1 MSITT
6 YQELQTSVANWL
18 SRDDLTS
25 IIPDLITIGEKR
37 IFREVRCRV
46 METTL
51 TGTTSSGVIAVPSD
65 YLAIKFAYISGT
77 PVSKLARM
85 SASQLY
91 ERWPLRTA
99 TGLPVAIAREGA
111 NFIFGPFPV
120 LDYTI
125 GGIYYAKPTVIAT
138 SANALFLAN
147 PDLYLFSALCEAAP
161 YLKDDQRA
169 VIWEGLF
176 ATGLAN
182 LILSSEAATY
192 GGSGLRMK
200 TKR

>member
-1 MSITT
+1 MSITS
-6 YQELQTSVANWL
+6 YSELQTSVANWL

-25 IIPDLITIGEKR
+25 IIPDLITLGEKR

-46 METTL
+46 METAL

-65 YLAIKFAYISGT
+65 YLAIKFSYITGT
-77 PVSKLARM
+77 PVSKLTRM

-91 ERWPLRTA
+91 ERWPLRSA
-99 TGLPVAIAREGA
+99 TGLPVAIAREGS
-111 NFIFGPFPV
+111 NFIFGPFPG

-125 GGIYYAKPTVIAT
+125 GGIYYAKPEVIAT

-161 YLKDDQRA
+161 YLKDDKR
-169 VIWEGLF
+169 VPLWEAKLKQIMYQ
-176 ATGLAN
+176 LAN
-182 LILSSEAATY
+182 EDAEES
-192 GGSGLRMK
+192 GSGGGMAV
-200 TKR
+200 TPQ

>member
-46 METTL
+46 METAL

-138 SANALFLAN
+138 LANALFLAN

-161 YLKDDQRA
+161 YLKDDKRIP
-169 VIWEGLF
+169 IWEAKLKQIMYQ
-176 ATGLAN
+176 LAN
-182 LILSSEAATY
+182 EDAEES
-192 GGSGLRMK
+192 GSGGGMAV
-200 TKR
+200 TPQ

>member
-6 YQELQTSVANWL
+6 YAELQRSVAGWL
-18 SRDDLTS
+18 HRDDLTA
-25 IIPDLITIGEKR
+25 IIPDLITLAEKR

-91 ERWPLRTA
+91 ERWPLRSA
-99 TGLPVAIAREGA
+99 TGLPVAIAREGS
-111 NFIFGPFPV
+111 NFIFGPFPAA
-120 LDYTI
+120 DTAI
-125 GGIYYAKPTVIAT
+125 AGIYYAQPTAIAT

-147 PDLYLFSALCEAAP
+147 PDLYLFATLCEAVP
-161 YLKDDQRA
+161 YLKDDPRI
-169 VIWEGLF
+169 VIWEAKLKQIMYQ
-176 ATGLAN
+176 LAN
-182 LILSSEAATY
+182 EDADEY
-192 GGSGLRMK
+192 GSGGGLSVQ
-200 TKR
+200 TA

>member
-77 PVSKLARM
+77 LVSKLTRM

-161 YLKDDQRA
+161 YLKDDKRIP
-169 VIWEGLF
+169 IWEAKLKQIMYQ
-176 ATGLAN
+176 LAN
-182 LILSSEAATY
+182 EDAEES
-192 GGSGLRMK
+192 GSGGGMAV
-200 TKR
+200 TPQ

>member
-99 TGLPVAIAREGA
+99 TGLPVAIAREGS

-161 YLKDDQRA
+161 YLKDDKRIP
-169 VIWEGLF
+169 IWEAKLKQIMYQ
-176 ATGLAN
+176 LAN
-182 LILSSEAATY
+182 EDAEES
-192 GGSGLRMK
+192 GSGGGMAV
-200 TKR
+200 TPQ